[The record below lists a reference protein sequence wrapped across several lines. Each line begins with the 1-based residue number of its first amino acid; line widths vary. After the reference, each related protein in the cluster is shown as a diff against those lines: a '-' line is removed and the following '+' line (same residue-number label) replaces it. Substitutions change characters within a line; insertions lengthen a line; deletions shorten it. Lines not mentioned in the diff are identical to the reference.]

1 MKRVEGH
8 FNSAE
13 GATMKM
19 EISVGTLSAL
29 SIAAFM
35 FLQLAYTQ
43 STPQGS

>member
-1 MKRVEGH
+1 
-8 FNSAE
+8 
-13 GATMKM
+13 MKM